1 MTDFSGFESLCKP
14 DKIYNKIQKISNTPA
29 AAWCLFLYE
38 FSAYQDF
45 SCAGFSEAVQV
56 IGPKTFACFSA
67 YCIFIPSRLRAA
79 RRRSSRLRLRHPER
93 LTRPFFFCS
102 CVRPRWEI
110 QQLMN
115 VELVPSVSSDYLDL
129 NLSSNKHSAS
139 RLGRHK
145 PPFAASRLHQAVNWF
160 IFSGRWNS
168 SFSGRRRQWVQ
179 GEPGEEG
186 GLEGGGRWGEVTFD
200 DITF

>member
-1 MTDFSGFESLCKP
+1 MLVRLLWILGISGFL
-14 DKIYNKIQKISNTPA
+14 
-29 AAWCLFLYE
+29 LRRF
-38 FSAYQDF
+38 FRG
-45 SCAGFSEAVQV
+45 CAGNRSKDFCCLLHLYSVSSACRPAQVFQVKIETSRAPDEA
-56 IGPKTFACFSA
+56 F
-67 YCIFIPSRLRAA
+67 
-79 RRRSSRLRLRHPER
+79 
-93 LTRPFFFCS
+93 FFFCS

>member
-1 MTDFSGFESLCKP
+1 MLVRLLWILGVSGFLLRRFFRGCE
-14 DKIYNKIQKISNTPA
+14 
-29 AAWCLFLYE
+29 
-38 FSAYQDF
+38 
-45 SCAGFSEAVQV
+45 V
-56 IGPKTFACFSA
+56 IGPKTFACFSV

-93 LTRPFFFCS
+93 LTRPFFFFCS